1 MVDDNN
7 DYGESDVGVIRRE
20 EALSV
25 CAAITTL
32 GQSPA
37 GEDGPSISITPMG
50 EFNFALALCESAK
63 VELHRSAF
71 CIIPHTFC
79 S

>member
-1 MVDDNN
+1 MIMVR
-7 DYGESDVGVIRRE
+7 VMLV
-20 EALSV
+20 LSGGKKP
-25 CAAITTL
+25 CLCSPITTL

-37 GEDGPSISITPMG
+37 GEDGPSISITPVG